1 VSLSRIRTTLF
12 RGVRIP
18 IIRGEEVER
27 FLARAARRW
36 QRFAAWFFRGRY
48 LLLARSVGLRPVGD
62 AGSPRGTLFVEIDG
76 LGHGHLLKALQRGYL
91 PNLRRLLEAGE
102 YRLYRWR
109 CGLAADTPPIQAGLM
124 YGRRDGIVGFY
135 WWDRSEQRR
144 IVGSNPYHMRSV
156 QDRLAAQ
163 AGHPGLLAG
172 GSSYS
177 NIMSGGARWSVLTIA
192 GADPHWYRPGQGLL
206 RALAIALLNP
216 GKIVRFAFDATWEVI
231 QEMEDRAFVVATG
244 RPRILEG
251 AFPLVRILLNVLAR
265 EIITAGTRVD
275 MLRGVP
281 VIYTC
286 YIGYDV
292 VGHHSGPIS
301 RNALRVLRGID
312 GAIGRLLETRSWAG
326 RRYNV
331 VLLSDHGMSGCQPV
345 AEALDHDF
353 EAWVEGWWRQGVQ
366 ATPQYQIDHRRVR
379 RRLRWNARRRRGS
392 LISRIAGGVARRGS
406 GFFRTWGR
414 IGAWV
419 LEIGSSGAIK
429 LGDRFF
435 QAEGEDRQTPR
446 VAVIACGP
454 LVQLWVRDVGR
465 RLQEH
470 EVEALCPGFVQALVD
485 HPAVECVI
493 AKEGDEVVVHGRYGT
508 AYLGPTGG
516 VGEGAAPGVSAG
528 AGLRVEGRNPLEIY
542 DEPDVVA
549 RQIASFASM
558 EACGDL
564 ICFAASFQP
573 DSLRDATPGAAGER
587 HVYTFENQLGTHASV
602 GGDQG
607 YPFIMLHRNVPFDPS
622 AIVEAADLYPF
633 LDAYVHGDHRA
644 GALKALKPRG
654 RARAGE
660 DLPVPSTTA
669 C

>member
-1 VSLSRIRTTLF
+1 
-12 RGVRIP
+12 
-18 IIRGEEVER
+18 
-27 FLARAARRW
+27 
-36 QRFAAWFFRGRY
+36 
-48 LLLARSVGLRPVGD
+48 
-62 AGSPRGTLFVEIDG
+62 
-76 LGHGHLLKALQRGYL
+76 
-91 PNLRRLLEAGE
+91 
-102 YRLYRWR
+102 
-109 CGLAADTPPIQAGLM
+109 
-124 YGRRDGIVGFY
+124 
-135 WWDRSEQRR
+135 
-144 IVGSNPYHMRSV
+144 
-156 QDRLAAQ
+156 
-163 AGHPGLLAG
+163 
-172 GSSYS
+172 
-177 NIMSGGARWSVLTIA
+177 
-192 GADPHWYRPGQGLL
+192 
-206 RALAIALLNP
+206 
-216 GKIVRFAFDATWEVI
+216 
-231 QEMEDRAFVVATG
+231 
-244 RPRILEG
+244 LEG

-312 GAIGRLLETRSWAG
+312 GAFGRLLDTRAWAR

-331 VLLSDHGMSGCQPV
+331 VVLSDHGMSGCQPV
-345 AEALDHDF
+345 AEAFDHDF

-366 ATPQYQIDHRRVR
+366 ATPQYQIDRRRVR
-379 RRLRWNARRRRGS
+379 RRLRRSARRRRGS

-435 QAEGEDRQTPR
+435 QAEGEDRQTR
-446 VAVIACGP
+446 RLAVIACGP

-470 EVEALCPGFVQALVD
+470 EVEALCPGFVRALVD

-493 AKEGDEVVVHGRYGT
+493 AKEGDEVVVHGRFGT
-508 AYLGPTGG
+508 AYLGATGG
-516 VGEGAAPGVSAG
+516 VGEGAAPAVPDGVS
-528 AGLRVEGRNPLEIY
+528 LRVAGRNPLEIY
-542 DEPDVVA
+542 EEPDVVA

-607 YPFIMLHRNVPFDPS
+607 YPFIMLHHSVPFDPS